1 VSVCPVDKNATNNCE
16 DIAAR
21 TGPNQSWFCK
31 PSWFYRLV
39 VLGIF
44 LAGVASRVHLAT
56 ATVMLHADE
65 GMHLDTGSFTSLADV
80 LAQVRVAHAH
90 PPLYLVLLHLCMA
103 VFGDQLVVHRLI
115 NIALIAASAWFFH
128 AWLRQLWGGLAALL
142 GLILYFHSPA
152 LTLVSIQVRG
162 YALLL
167 FGLCGSLYCWE
178 RYLASK
184 RIGTCVGFVLL
195 SAVACFAHYSA
206 VFFVAGLSIHAL
218 TIALQSRPR
227 QPALRAWVLGN
238 LALGTVYAL
247 YWIWHLQAISP
258 RIQTCAT
265 TYLARGLYS
274 HGNQPLLQFL
284 IRANASLL
292 RYLFGRSEVVV
303 ATAYALFAAV
313 VVTVLLRRQS
323 IVRASSRVIAA
334 LLLPIWLLSLLA
346 AVLGV
351 YPHYGLR
358 HSIFLL
364 PIGTALA
371 TLGLLSVLE
380 WLPKL
385 QHVALIALC
394 GWAGYVSPALGSPTL
409 LDDAFRVRKLA
420 SYSSQHLRDAQGLVT
435 AMYQAGDLVVLT
447 VSDNFY
453 FRYYSASTPDQR
465 WPHYPYAHLGQHR
478 IGRFDV
484 FVVPAWAHP
493 FNWSNNLAYSSWKER
508 LAAGHSI
515 WFASFNGETPPSAEC
530 PEGFTLIAKSYGQFS
545 VARLW
550 QPAAATSPL
559 P

>member
-1 VSVCPVDKNATNNCE
+1 MSVGPADKNAVRNVHAV
-16 DIAAR
+16 AAG
-21 TGPNQSWFCK
+21 TE
-31 PSWFYRLV
+31 PSWLRASSWIYRLV

-56 ATVMLHADE
+56 ATVMHHADE

-90 PPLYLVLLHLCMA
+90 PPLYFVLLHVCMA

-115 NIALIAASAWFFH
+115 NIALITASAWFLH
-128 AWLRQLWGGLAALL
+128 AWQRQLWGGFAALL

-152 LTLVSIQVRG
+152 LTLLSMQVRG

-167 FGLCGSLYCWE
+167 FGVCGTLHYWE

-184 RIGTCVGFVLL
+184 RTGACVGFILFL
-195 SAVACFAHYSA
+195 GVACFAHYSA
-206 VFFVAGLSIHAL
+206 VFFAAGLSL
-218 TIALQSRPR
+218 YTWTIALQTRPR

-238 LALGTVYAL
+238 LALVAVYAL

-274 HGNQPLLQFL
+274 RGDQPLLQFL
-284 IRANASLL
+284 TRANASLV

-303 ATAYALFAAV
+303 ATAYALFAIVAV
-313 VVTVLLRRQS
+313 TLLLRRQS
-323 IVRASSRVIAA
+323 IIKSSLRLITA
-334 LLLPIWLLSLLA
+334 LLLPIWLLSLVA
-346 AVLGV
+346 AALGA
-351 YPHYGLR
+351 YPHFGLR

-364 PIGTALA
+364 PIGAAVA
-371 TLGLLSVLE
+371 TLGLLRILE
-380 WLPKL
+380 WRPKL
-385 QHVALIALC
+385 RYVALIALC

-409 LDDAFRVRKLA
+409 LDDTFRVRELK
-420 SYSSQHLRDAQGLVT
+420 SYSSQHLRDAQGQLT

-447 VSDNFY
+447 VGDNFY
-453 FRYYSASTPDQR
+453 FRYYGAPTADQR

-478 IGRFDV
+478 IGQFDV

-493 FNWSNNLAYSSWKER
+493 FNWSDSLAHSQWKER
-508 LAAGHSI
+508 LGAGHSI
-515 WFASFNGETPPSAEC
+515 WFASFNGEPPSSAEC
-530 PEGFTLIAKSYGQFS
+530 PEGFTLATKSYGQFS

-550 QPAAATSPL
+550 QPTAVTSTVP
-559 P
+559 